1 MLQLSDLECHFNW
14 KPVENSTKHD
24 YDYVI
29 EKMQEKMIR
38 HPEGIVAYQCTLA
51 YLHTVGPVVDYQ
63 RSLDELKKLLDE
75 RNPLKVLPDF
85 QCEFLIRA
93 NILLLRIKCDG
104 LQAEGNEVQNEL
116 SQLSTLWEEPKTQM
130 MVYSMKGST
139 LNCFVPT
146 KYDMASDAYDEAI
159 SLPIMPQC
167 SVHQRFD
174 LLWGS
179 AFIKARMM
187 RLVPETQPTDYD
199 KQLWKDA
206 SKLLDEAPKKGI
218 NTNAALF
225 YAQYADAIISDE
237 KLSKELLYE
246 SMTKMETLETIQND
260 TEFSHYCSAT
270 LLVCIR
276 VLRKLFKKFTETKA
290 IDRLTFSRG
299 ILIALGKKVLTQK
312 SEFHHQ
318 LSLTY
323 SYSDPEQNKEAIM
336 MLSEAKKCKDGQKH
350 LDIDLQLLRRQWGSD
365 ETFDKVWAMRKY
377 KSLEDSYNVG
387 TRNKANIEL
396 HRSKSIFYRLIQ
408 PVLISDSVSAPM
420 SNPDVLMEL
429 DFCMKDLL
437 SIKTLYP
444 SEPIAPSYLND
455 LLTFFRKTM
464 MRPEYEAWCLE
475 NMRNQYD
482 VTEVRRLYTSAIED
496 AQIADERKY
505 FARFHLGKHFMDD
518 QMYQDAIDCLGSVPS
533 TYEQRDRLLSDCLVF
548 HSINRSIDEMNQCIS
563 LGNCNAIPLMLARLE
578 EKKRITVISDV
589 LIQKRPPWEND
600 FFFSSNNF
608 QVCSSLIDLMKQR
621 NQLDDEF
628 REEMGSRIKKF
639 LGISFH
645 GASDPQEPWRLH
657 RLKLTELK
665 NRSPVDPTE
674 ISCEVWNVLKESRYE
689 LDRIMKKLRKDSVS
703 GMGAP
708 SYPRILK
715 CDRMTTEELIE
726 TLKEM
731 SKWTLQQ
738 VKKVI
743 LTGLKVVKI
752 SRYGDQISKAIDF
765 LAKSEHHIIT
775 QEGAW
780 QLIWISQINLGKHQ
794 ERWDL
799 GKFLELIGRA
809 KRELLQTSFDA
820 TSTDAAIEMAHTVAE
835 YVEQRIAVFEAF
847 SDDRL

>member
-63 RSLDELKKLLDE
+63 RSLDELRKLLDE
-75 RNPLKVLPDF
+75 GNPLKVLPDF
-85 QCEFLIRA
+85 QCEFLYRA

-139 LNCFVPT
+139 LNCFGPT

-179 AFIKARMM
+179 AFIRARMM
-187 RLVPETQPTDYD
+187 RLVLETQPTDYD
-199 KQLWKDA
+199 KQLWKDS
-206 SKLLDEAPKKGI
+206 SKLLDEALKKGI
-218 NTNAALF
+218 HTNAALF
-225 YAQYADAIISDE
+225 YAQYADAIVSDE
-237 KLSKELLYE
+237 KLSGELLKI
-246 SMTKMETLETIQND
+246 SMTYLKISMTQKTPETIQND

-276 VLRKLFKKFTETKA
+276 VLRKLISKSEETKT
-290 IDRLTFSRG
+290 INYLTTSRDF
-299 ILIALGKKVLTQK
+299 LIASAEKVSTQK
-312 SEFHHQ
+312 SELYHQ

-336 MLSEAKKCKDGQKH
+336 MLSKAKKRKDGQKH
-350 LDIDLQLLRRQWGSD
+350 LYVDLQLLRRQWGSD

-387 TRNKANIEL
+387 TRDQAIIWL
-396 HRSKSIFYRLIQ
+396 HRSKSIFYRLIK
-408 PVLISDSVSAPM
+408 PIVPDSVSRPM
-420 SNPDVLMEL
+420 TNTEVLEDL
-429 DFCMKDLL
+429 AFCMKDVL
-437 SIKTLYP
+437 SAKELYP

-464 MRPEYEAWCLE
+464 IRPEYEAWCLE

-482 VTEVRRLYTSAIED
+482 VTEVRRLYTSVIED
-496 AQIADERKY
+496 AQIADERKC
-505 FARFHLGKHFMDD
+505 FAGFHLGKNFMDD

-533 TYEQRDRLLSDCLVF
+533 TYEQRDRLLSDCLLF

-563 LGNCNAIPLMLARLE
+563 LGNCNAIPLMLARLD

-589 LIQKRPPWEND
+589 LILKRPPWEND
-600 FFFSSNNF
+600 FF
-608 QVCSSLIDLMKQR
+608 L
-621 NQLDDEF
+621 QL
-628 REEMGSRIKKF
+628 K
-639 LGISFH
+639 
-645 GASDPQEPWRLH
+645 
-657 RLKLTELK
+657 
-665 NRSPVDPTE
+665 
-674 ISCEVWNVLKESRYE
+674 
-689 LDRIMKKLRKDSVS
+689 
-703 GMGAP
+703 
-708 SYPRILK
+708 
-715 CDRMTTEELIE
+715 
-726 TLKEM
+726 
-731 SKWTLQQ
+731 
-738 VKKVI
+738 
-743 LTGLKVVKI
+743 
-752 SRYGDQISKAIDF
+752 
-765 LAKSEHHIIT
+765 
-775 QEGAW
+775 
-780 QLIWISQINLGKHQ
+780 
-794 ERWDL
+794 
-799 GKFLELIGRA
+799 
-809 KRELLQTSFDA
+809 
-820 TSTDAAIEMAHTVAE
+820 
-835 YVEQRIAVFEAF
+835 
-847 SDDRL
+847 